1 MFGGALLCC
10 LTAACIVEQ
19 ERMPPMDS
27 ATRRHHVLFGILL
40 FCLAIE
46 ALTLYPIFNVVVL
59 AVPVGM
65 FGITYCMNALVEG
78 SA

>member
-1 MFGGALLCC
+1 
-10 LTAACIVEQ
+10 
-19 ERMPPMDS
+19 MD
-27 ATRRHHVLFGILL
+27 AVTRRHRIIVGLLL

-65 FGITYCMNALVEG
+65 FGLSHCLDALVV
-78 SA
+78 